1 MISSIDIRKFRSCK
15 NVKLDNLQ
23 DIVVLIGRNGA
34 GKTSILK
41 AIESAANFASGKT
54 DELNFSNRH
63 YFTRDID
70 ISLTFESNSDTYY
83 YCLNRETRQRGDK
96 PHEPNFYVDIE
107 EKLYVSNGLKRELVS
122 RRSGES
128 VTLYVNDKKSS
139 SIDISV
145 SSSMLSGIQALLPE
159 KSAHRMIADKVI
171 AFLGSVKYYPLHNF
185 EQQPVESLVS
195 NLTYQKWRSQ
205 SDRDISSLSNLMMTI
220 IEMSEENPSRFEELK
235 ELVGQNGLGLISNI
249 MVFSHTFRT
258 PVQLSNS
265 DESKG
270 SKIFWINFSLPGNH
284 EEQLFDL
291 PQLSFGTIRLLHL
304 LVSILH
310 DNAAVTLL
318 EQPEDGVHSALV
330 DKLLPLLRDYSD
342 ETQFFIA
349 SHSTA
354 VLNRSKATE
363 VRVIVNSDGTSVAR
377 ALSDRELIAAERY
390 LREEGSLADFLES
403 IEDN

>member
-15 NVKLDNLQ
+15 NVKLENLQ

-54 DELNFSNRH
+54 DDLNLSNLH

-70 ISLTFESNSDTYY
+70 ISLTFKSHNDTYC
-83 YCLNRETRQRGDK
+83 YCLSRETTRRQNK
-96 PHEPNFYVDIE
+96 QNEPDFSLDIE
-107 EKLYVSNGLKRELVS
+107 EKLYVCNEIKRELVF

-128 VTLYVNDKKSS
+128 VTLYLNDKESS
-139 SIDISV
+139 SVDISV

-159 KSAHRMIADKVI
+159 KSIHRVIADKVI
-171 AFLGSVKYYPLHNF
+171 AFLGRVKYYPLHNF
-185 EQQPVESLVS
+185 EQQPVEPLVS
-195 NLTYQKWRSQ
+195 NSTYQKWRSQ

-220 IEMSEENPSRFEELK
+220 IEMSEENPDRFEELK
-235 ELVGQNGLGLISNI
+235 ELVGGNGLGLISNI
-249 MVFSHTFRT
+249 TVYSHTFRT
-258 PVQLSNS
+258 PVQLSSS

-270 SKIFWINFSLPGNH
+270 SKIFWINFSLPGDY
-284 EEQLFDL
+284 EENLFDL

-310 DNAAVTLL
+310 DNAEVTLL

-363 VRVIVNSDGTSVAR
+363 VRVIVNSDGKTVAR
-377 ALSDRELIAAERY
+377 ALSDRELVAADRY